1 MILQALHHDAG
12 EIIEQVYGNGL
23 PIPPPMYNYQPLA
36 YIIEIDP
43 TTDRAQLVALPQ
55 GDRKKSER
63 PRSDCLPYLQ
73 RSGTLPKPISLV
85 DNAKYIFGRE
95 DGKTSASEK
104 FVPHRK
110 AFQELVHECYD
121 ETKVAA
127 LEPVLRFLE
136 RWQPQQPEFSIPKE
150 VKGNDLIG
158 FRVAGKLLH
167 ELPEIQAFWAANRR
181 THTEDRRHLRCLVTG
196 GEAEVETKLPLM
208 IKKVPGG
215 QSSGAALSSFDGNA
229 FTSYGLGKFSAPISR
244 SAGEQFAKALNALL
258 LSDRHHTLVG
268 TYDPEAKK
276 EVGIKYAYWSPAVIP
291 ALPLLQETPNPAEVE
306 ALGIFAEGG
315 EMDRRKADP
324 QITGKLLSAPR
335 GGKEVFALSDD
346 APFHI
351 LGLSSHS
358 GGRVAVRSA
367 LSLSVADLFQKQH
380 RWFVRLRTVGP
391 NGAPGRALGIGRLVA
406 AAYRD
411 RKEAPNHLI
420 EALVQ
425 TALNDAPPPASLLP
439 TVTRRC
445 MIGSDILVRGEKRR
459 EHVTHARATLIKLL
473 LTWPDEEK
481 AKLMS
486 DFDPTETD
494 KAYRCGRLLYH
505 LERIQRQALGK
516 VNATLVDRYY
526 GGASV
531 TPQTVFPHLLRLA
544 NQAHLPAIRR
554 EKGAFRF
561 QRLQDELA
569 EIVAPLGT
577 EFPRYFDLKAQG
589 SFALGYYF
597 QRAYVQ
603 REIAEAIARSAQT
616 GKTVVETIDEE
627 LYTQDT
633 EEEQD

>member
-1 MILQALHHDAG
+1 MILQALHRDAG
-12 EIIEQVYGNGL
+12 EIIEQVYGDGL

-43 TTDRAQLVALPQ
+43 ATDRVQLVALPQ
-55 GDRKKSER
+55 GDRKKGER
-63 PRSDCLPYLQ
+63 PRSDCLPYVGRTSAVVPIL
-73 RSGTLPKPISLV
+73 LADKPAYVLGI
-85 DNAKYIFGRE
+85 E
-95 DGKTSASEK
+95 DGKAAADGKAKARHEDT
-104 FVPHRK
+104 RK
-110 AFQELVHECYD
+110 AFRELVRACH
-121 ETKVAA
+121 AA
-127 LEPVLRFLE
+127 KQLADLEPVSRFLD
-136 RWQPQQPEFSIPKE
+136 RWDPTRPEFEIPADLRS
-150 VKGNDLIG
+150 NDLIG
-158 FRVAGKLLH
+158 FRLRGQVGFLH
-167 ELPEIQAFWAANRR
+167 ERPEVQQFWADYTRGTDTRR
-181 THTEDRRHLRCLVTG
+181 MRCLVTT
-196 GEAEVETKLPLM
+196 EESDIETKLPLM
-208 IKKVPGG
+208 VKGVPGG
-215 QSSGAALSSFDGNA
+215 QSSGAALSSFNENA
-229 FTSYGLGKFSAPISR
+229 FTSYGLREFSAPISR
-244 SAGEQFAKALNALL
+244 EAGEQFGKALNALL
-258 LSDRHHTLVG
+258 LSDRHHTVVG
-268 TYDPEAKK
+268 PFDSG
-276 EVGIKYAYWSPAVIP
+276 VVYAYWSPAGVP
-291 ALPLLQETPNPAEVE
+291 ALPLLQETPDPEQVN

-315 EMDRRKADP
+315 EMDRRAP
-324 QITGKLLSAPR
+324 NSEIPGNLLSAPR
-335 GGKEVFALSDD
+335 SGRQIVALSDD

-358 GGRVAVRSA
+358 GGRVAVRST
-367 LSLSVADLFQKQH
+367 LTLSVADLFQKQH
-380 RWFVRLRTVGP
+380 RWFTRLRVVAP
-391 NGAPGRALGIGRLVA
+391 NGAPGRALGLGRLVA

-445 MIGSDILVRGEKRR
+445 VIGSTVLVRGEKRR

-481 AKLMS
+481 ANHMS

-505 LERIQRQALGK
+505 LERIQRLALGK

-561 QRLQDELA
+561 HALQDELA
-569 EIVAPLGT
+569 EITAPLGT
-577 EFPRYFDLKAQG
+577 EFPRHFDLKAQG

-597 QRAYVQ
+597 QRAHVQ
-603 REIAEAIARSAQT
+603 REIAEAMARRAQT
-616 GKTVVETIDEE
+616 GETAVETVDEE
-627 LYTQDT
+627 LDTQDT